1 MTAAAARVLAETAE
15 KGRDLPVPPW
25 VVGVGAFVALVALL
39 LVTLSFGKD
48 R

>member
-1 MTAAAARVLAETAE
+1 MTTAAIRLMAEAAR
-15 KGRDLPVPPW
+15 GRDLPVAPW
-25 VVGVGAFVALVALL
+25 AIGLGAFALLVTLL